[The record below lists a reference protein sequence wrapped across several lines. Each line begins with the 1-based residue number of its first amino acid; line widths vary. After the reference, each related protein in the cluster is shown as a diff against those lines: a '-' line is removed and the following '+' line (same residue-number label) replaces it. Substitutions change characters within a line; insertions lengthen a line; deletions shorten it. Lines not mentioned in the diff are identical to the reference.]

1 MAACRSLQ
9 SDPQGRLHGPR
20 NRAVHAGGK
29 AGGHHRGRTPG
40 VPRDHPVRRFE
51 LRGLALADGRP
62 QGAARQRTGRLAAPA
77 KLAAH
82 RRFDRSVR
90 GPGSQRRDGL
100 RLAQTAVHHGR
111 AHARGSHPQL
121 HRRSRRGCAAR
132 RRPPGERAGGS
143 AAGQPIRRGRDA
155 RGSRRRG
162 PRDRQ
167 PVHSDHVRRAQRH
180 RRTPAARGAGG
191 ALVRLHPPRPRQR
204 AGRAPLRGRR
214 LRLQA
219 GAGGPAA
226 PPLRGMGIARSFRLY
241 PWRRAAGQRISAPPG
256 IRDRQTAIMSHYVVT
271 GGAGFIGSAIVR
283 SLLREGAGTVVV
295 IDNLLTGRE
304 SNLEEV
310 RGSVDFQRAD
320 IRNYEEIAPLIRG
333 AAVVFHEAAIP
344 SVPRSIDD
352 PVPSHEVNANGTFN
366 VLRAAKEGHTG
377 RVVYAASSS
386 AYGDTEVLPKVE
398 AMTPRPKSP
407 YALQKLMGEYYG
419 NIFSGVYG
427 LETVSLRYFN
437 VYGPRQDPSSAYSGV
452 LSLFM
457 TAVLERQAPTIFGDG
472 EHSRDFT
479 FVEDVADL
487 NLKAARAKGVS
498 GNVYNGGNG
507 GRITLNQAWALLQKL
522 EGVTIAPVY
531 APPRAGDVRD
541 SQADTTL
548 AVRDLGHAPR
558 YGFEEG
564 MRITLEWYRNHR

>member
-1 MAACRSLQ
+1 MM
-9 SDPQGRLHGPR
+9 
-20 NRAVHAGGK
+20 
-29 AGGHHRGRTPG
+29 
-40 VPRDHPVRRFE
+40 
-51 LRGLALADGRP
+51 
-62 QGAARQRTGRLAAPA
+62 
-77 KLAAH
+77 
-82 RRFDRSVR
+82 
-90 GPGSQRRDGL
+90 
-100 RLAQTAVHHGR
+100 
-111 AHARGSHPQL
+111 
-121 HRRSRRGCAAR
+121 
-132 RRPPGERAGGS
+132 
-143 AAGQPIRRGRDA
+143 I
-155 RGSRRRG
+155 
-162 PRDRQ
+162 
-167 PVHSDHVRRAQRH
+167 
-180 RRTPAARGAGG
+180 
-191 ALVRLHPPRPRQR
+191 
-204 AGRAPLRGRR
+204 
-214 LRLQA
+214 
-219 GAGGPAA
+219 
-226 PPLRGMGIARSFRLY
+226 
-241 PWRRAAGQRISAPPG
+241 
-256 IRDRQTAIMSHYVVT
+256 HYVVT

-283 SLLREGAGTVVV
+283 KLLDEGARSIVV

-304 SNLEEV
+304 RNLEEI
-310 RGSVDFQRAD
+310 RSRIDFQRAD

-352 PVPSHEVNANGTFN
+352 PVPSHDVNANGTFN

-386 AYGDTEVLPKVE
+386 AYGDSDVLPKVE
-398 AMTPRPKSP
+398 SMTPRPKSP

-457 TAVLERQAPTIFGDG
+457 TAVLDRQAPTIFGDG